1 MNDTQRIRYSRQ
13 ILLPGLGEG
22 GQECLLAARVL
33 IVGVGGLGS
42 AVAMYLAAAGVGR
55 LVLSDYD
62 QVDLSN
68 LQRQIA
74 HRSVDV
80 GRLKVDSA
88 RDTLL
93 ALNPE
98 IEVTVIPRALDG
110 LELEEEVCHC
120 NVVVDAC
127 DNFETRFALNRA
139 CHRAGIPLISGAA
152 MGMEGQVAVFP
163 HQGEAPCYHCL
174 YRDDGSPGE
183 TCSRLGVL
191 APLVGIVGAVQAT
204 ETLKLLTGMG
214 EPLIGRLLL
223 LDASTMEWRTLR
235 LRRDPDCPTC
245 GIPQGTPHPSA
256 PPSD

>member
-1 MNDTQRIRYSRQ
+1 MNEAQRIRYSRQ
-13 ILLPGLGEG
+13 ILLPSLGEQ
-22 GQECLLAARVL
+22 GQEHFIAARVL
-33 IVGVGGLGS
+33 VIGVGGLGS
-42 AVAMYLAAAGVGR
+42 AVAMYLAAAGVGQ

-62 QVDLSN
+62 LVDLSN
-68 LQRQIA
+68 LQRQII

-93 ALNPE
+93 AINPE
-98 IEVTVIPRALDG
+98 IQVTVIPRALDG
-110 LELEEEVCHC
+110 LELEEEIRHC
-120 NVVVDAC
+120 NVVIDAC
-127 DNFETRFALNRA
+127 DNFETRFAINDA
-139 CHRAGIPLISGAA
+139 SHRASVPVVSGAA

-163 HQGEAPCYHCL
+163 HYGNAPCYHCL
-174 YRDDGSPGE
+174 YRNDGNPGE

-204 ETLKLLTGMG
+204 ETLKLLAGIG

-235 LRRDPDCPTC
+235 LKRDPACPTC
-245 GIPQGTPHPSA
+245 GCQPGLTIT
-256 PPSD
+256 